1 MLCTAF
7 VNMHMKTNFVVM
19 VKTYALFAA
28 VVVVVVAATVASLSI
43 K

>member
-7 VNMHMKTNFVVM
+7 VNMHKKTNFVVM
-19 VKTYALFAA
+19 VKTYALFAT
-28 VVVVVVAATVASLSI
+28 VVVVAATGASLSI

>member
-28 VVVVVVAATVASLSI
+28 VVVVVAATVASLSI